1 MTSDYIIVDTNV
13 ICKSFIE
20 QRNWSL
26 NAKIAKIHLESTG
39 KLSKLLRLNL
49 SIENA

>member
-1 MTSDYIIVDTNV
+1 MTSDYIIADTDF

-20 QRNWSL
+20 HRNCRI
-26 NAKIAKIHLESTG
+26 NAKIPKIHLESTG
-39 KLSKLLRLNL
+39 KFSKLLRLNL